1 MKKIVFIAAV
11 VAASFYVVSCGKGT
25 ETANV
30 VTCTNAPVASDSVAL
45 INFAAANN
53 ITATKD
59 ASGMYYQIVS
69 AGTGLSSPNSNSLVE
84 VKYKGTLLNGT
95 VFDSTKTDSTAK
107 FYLYQL
113 IPGWQ
118 VGIPKIKA
126 GGRIKLLI
134 PSALAYGCRGA
145 RNQNGVVIIP
155 ENAPIYFD
163 MTLVN
168 FQ

>member
-1 MKKIVFIAAV
+1 MKKIVFIAAL
-11 VAASFYVVSCGKGT
+11 VAASFYLVSCGKGA
-25 ETANV
+25 EA
-30 VTCTNAPVASDSVAL
+30 TNTICSNMPVANDSSAL
-45 INFAAANN
+45 INFATANN

-69 AGTGLSSPNSNSLVE
+69 AGTGTTSPNGNSLVE
-84 VKYKGTLLNGT
+84 VTYKGTLLNGT
-95 VFDSTKTDSTAK
+95 VFDSTAAGKTAS

-113 IPGWQ
+113 IAGWQ
-118 VGIPKIKA
+118 IGIPKIKA

-134 PSALAYGCRGA
+134 PSALAYGCQGA
-145 RNQNGVVIIP
+145 KTSSGVVVIP

-163 MTLVN
+163 MTLVS